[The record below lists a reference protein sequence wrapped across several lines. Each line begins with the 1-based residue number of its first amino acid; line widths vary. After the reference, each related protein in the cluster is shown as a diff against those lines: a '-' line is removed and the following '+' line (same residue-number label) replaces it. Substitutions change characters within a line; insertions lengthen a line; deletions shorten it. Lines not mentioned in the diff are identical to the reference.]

1 MKLDI
6 LIGKV
11 AAKKI
16 VTSGINVLQASE
28 QEIQYIAGKS
38 AAHKITAAKS
48 LLNNENNN
56 GKIISSFS
64 AYQLVKDMY
73 MLDHEQFVVLALN
86 RANKVIDRIMI
97 SAGGTSSTV
106 VDMKILFKRLLI
118 AGACSFIA
126 AHNHPS
132 GNMQPSQQDID
143 LTKKILEAGKILEL
157 VMLDH
162 IIVAGNGYYSF
173 ADNGNI

>member
-1 MKLDI
+1 MNIEI

-16 VTSGINVLQASE
+16 ATSGINLLQASE

-38 AAHKITAAKS
+38 AANKITAAKS
-48 LLNNENNN
+48 LLQAEKNSD
-56 GKIISSFS
+56 KITSSFA
-64 AYQLVKDMY
+64 AYQILKDMY
-73 MLDHEQFVVLALN
+73 LLDHEQFVVLALN

-97 SAGGTSSTV
+97 SAGGTSATV

-118 AGACSFIA
+118 AGASSFIA

-132 GNMQPSQQDID
+132 GNLQPSEADID
-143 LTKKILEAGKILEL
+143 LTKKIVEAGKILEL
-157 VMLDH
+157 RMLDH
-162 IIVAGNGYYSF
+162 IIIAGSGYYSF
-173 ADNGNI
+173 ADSGYI